1 MVIQNSL
8 KLLNELS
15 DIEEK
20 ISFIKSHNPKLNDE
34 VVEEMILNIFNKNF
48 PD

>member
-20 ISFIKSHNPKLNDE
+20 ISYIKVHNPKLNDE
-34 VVEEMILNIFNKNF
+34 MVEEMILKIFNKNF